1 MACSADELLVGFSRR
16 CEVVRGLGA
25 GKSSLEQ
32 LRSKGVLRGLE
43 ASGETELIALVIGMG
58 NHRSGGAIAQELID
72 HFGGL
77 PGIGSA
83 TVEELMAFEGVGPAA
98 SMRLKAS
105 FELGRRCILAAREG
119 AIRKVRAPEDVA
131 ALMSVEMRELDRE
144 HFKAILLD
152 TKNGIRKIVTVAV
165 GSLNA
170 ALVHPRELFKAA
182 VAASAAGIILVHNHP
197 TGSPEPSTEDT
208 DLTIRFVKC
217 GELMGIDLVDHIV
230 IGGDRFV
237 SMRERGLIT

>member
-1 MACSADELLVGFSRR
+1 VGLVGT
-16 CEVVRGLGA
+16 
-25 GKSSLEQ
+25 GKSSLEL
-32 LRSKGVLRGLE
+32 LRSKGILRGLE
-43 ASGETELIALVIGMG
+43 NSGETELIALVIGAG
-58 NHRSGGAIAQELID
+58 NHRTGGAIAQELVD

-77 PGIGSA
+77 AGVGNA
-83 TVEELMAFEGVGPAA
+83 TVEELMTFEGLGPAA

-105 FELGRRCILAAREG
+105 FELGRRCILSAREG
-119 AIRKVRAPEDVA
+119 AIRRVRAPEDA
-131 ALMSVEMRELDRE
+131 AAVMIPEMRELDRE
-144 HFKAILLD
+144 HFKAMLLD

-197 TGSPEPSTEDT
+197 TGSPEPSSEDT
-208 DLTIRFVKC
+208 ELTLRFVKC
-217 GELMGIDLVDHIV
+217 GELMGIELVDHIV

-237 SMRERGLIT
+237 SMRERGLIA

>member
-1 MACSADELLVGFSRR
+1 MVWFVG
-16 CEVVRGLGA
+16 V
-25 GKSSLEQ
+25 GKSSLGE
-32 LRSKGVLRGLE
+32 LRSRGILRGFE
-43 ASGETELIALVIGMG
+43 CSGETELIALVIGVG
-58 NHRSGGAIAQELID
+58 NHRSGGAIAQELMD

-98 SMRLKAS
+98 SVRLKAS
-105 FELGRRCILAAREG
+105 FELGRRCILSIREG

-131 ALMSVEMRELDRE
+131 ALMVPEMRELDRE
-144 HFKAILLD
+144 HFKAVLLD
-152 TKNGIRKIVTVAV
+152 TKNNIRKIVTVAV

-182 VAASAAGIILVHNHP
+182 VGASAAGIILVHNHP

-208 DLTIRFVKC
+208 ELTLRFVKC
-217 GELMGIDLVDHIV
+217 GELMGIELVDHIV
-230 IGGDRFV
+230 IGGDRFI
-237 SMRERGLIT
+237 SMRERGLIA